1 MSKIVLN
8 DVFSQWLN
16 DKGIIKTL
24 TDNYDVPWKNVVDGS
39 ILDLEYHGNRS
50 GGKIISPLLEKLIT
64 KNGISD
70 ENAIKLC
77 GLIYSR
83 NNTNWKKLW
92 DTLSFEYNPI
102 ENYSMQEVE
111 DSNTTNTGTIKNAGT
126 SETNN
131 TGTIDNVGNASTT
144 NTGTVTINN
153 DTSGENNLYG
163 FNSSN
168 PVGDSTN
175 SGTSDTTTTN
185 DLTENVNTNNKQT
198 NNIKEKTDTDT
209 TQTNNLNFKEDRTL
223 TRKGNIGVTTSQ
235 QMITQERT
243 LWDWKF
249 FDRVFSDID
258 MIVVTQVYGELHD
271 SLDGLVINNNYVL
284 PKATSTTLG
293 GIKVGDNL
301 TIDNNGRLSATADT
315 SQIEEEINTIN
326 TELPKKYSA
335 DNPPPYPVTSVNG
348 KTGNVI
354 IDAPTEIKL
363 IPTIYY
369 DRFLGI
375 TSSKSLI
382 VGTSNETTVT
392 TLVFDVSQY
401 KGKYLKINYYTSNS
415 GVNRQRIGFIE
426 DISIDYQSQNCKVY
440 VYDSKSIPANTILS
454 YYYTNN
460 NIMNPYYYDYSNTG
474 YNSYLNPFYITQES
488 NYLVIYM
495 STESIAEEDI
505 QCDVRV
511 IL

>member
-24 TDNYDVPWKNVVDGS
+24 TDNYDVPWKNVVQGS
-39 ILDLEYHGNRS
+39 VLDLEYHGNRS
-50 GGKIISPLLEKLIT
+50 GGKIISPLVEKLIT
-64 KNGISD
+64 KDGISD
-70 ENAIKLC
+70 ANAIKLC

-102 ENYSMQEVE
+102 ENYNMQEVE
-111 DSNTTNTGTIKNAGT
+111 DSNTANTGTIKNIGT
-126 SETNN
+126 SNTDN

-153 DTSGENNLYG
+153 DTSGQNNLYG

-185 DLTENVNTNNKQT
+185 DLTENVNSNNKQT

-271 SLDGLVINNNYVL
+271 SLDGLVINNNYIL
-284 PKATSTTLG
+284 PKATNTTLG

-335 DNPPPYPVTSVNG
+335 DNQPPYPVTSVNG

-354 IDAPTEIKL
+354 IDTQTDNIKL
-363 IPTIYY
+363 TPTIYH
-369 DRFLGI
+369 DRYLGFENYKTNI
-375 TSSKSLI
+375 SPS
-382 VGTSNETTVT
+382 TTDDVT
-392 TLVFDVSQY
+392 TLVFDVSKY
-401 KGKYLKINYYTSNS
+401 KGKYIRINYFTSNV
-415 GVNRQRIGFIE
+415 GINRERFGFIE
-426 DISIDYQSQNCKVY
+426 DITIGYQSEKCKVY
-440 VYDSKSIPANTILS
+440 VSDKKAIPANTIVSNTIITTDYMDPYNYS
-454 YYYTNN
+454 YYSAGIN
-460 NIMNPYYYDYSNTG
+460 SF
-474 YNSYLNPFYITQES
+474 YNYFYITPES
-488 NYLVIYM
+488 NYFVIFISNTYI
-495 STESIAEEDI
+495 SEEDI

-511 IL
+511 FL

>member
-1 MSKIVLN
+1 MS
-8 DVFSQWLN
+8 DA
-16 DKGIIKTL
+16 
-24 TDNYDVPWKNVVDGS
+24 
-39 ILDLEYHGNRS
+39 
-50 GGKIISPLLEKLIT
+50 
-64 KNGISD
+64 
-70 ENAIKLC
+70 NAIKLC

-111 DSNTTNTGTIKNAGT
+111 DSNTNNTGTIKNAGT

-144 NTGTVTINN
+144 NTGTVSINN
-153 DTSGENNLYG
+153 DTSGQNNLYG

-235 QMITQERT
+235 QMITQERI

-271 SLDGLVINNNYVL
+271 SLDGLVINNNYIL

-335 DNPPPYPVTSVNG
+335 DNQPPYPVTSVNG

-354 IDAPTEIKL
+354 IDAPTEVKL
-363 IPTIYY
+363 IHTVYH
-369 DRFLGI
+369 DRFLATNSG
-375 TSSKSLI
+375 KSAL
-382 VGTSNETTVT
+382 SAETGVT

-401 KGKYLKINYYTSNS
+401 KGKYLKINYFTSNS
-415 GVNRQRIGFIE
+415 GVNRERFGFIE
-426 DISIDYQSQNCKVY
+426 DISIGYQSQNCKMY
-440 VYDSKSIPANTILS
+440 NNASTQIPAYTIIS
-454 YYYTNN
+454 VNITSDSFMNPYNYYTNN
-460 NIMNPYYYDYSNTG
+460 SA
-474 YNSYLNPFYITQES
+474 YNSFGNYFYITPES
-488 NYLVIYM
+488 NYFVIYM
-495 STESIAEEDI
+495 SNTNISEDDI
-505 QCDVRV
+505 QCDIRV

>member
-50 GGKIISPLLEKLIT
+50 GGKIIAPLVEKLIT
-64 KNGISD
+64 KDGISD

-83 NNTNWKKLW
+83 NKTNWQKLW
-92 DTLSFEYNPI
+92 DTLSFEYNPL
-102 ENYSMQEVE
+102 ENYNMQETE
-111 DSNTTNTGTIKNAGT
+111 NTDTANTGTIKNTGT
-126 SETNN
+126 SDTAN
-131 TGTIDNVGNASTT
+131 TGTIGNVGNASTT
-144 NTGTVTINN
+144 NTGTVSVDN
-153 DTSGENNLYG
+153 DTSGQNNLYG
-163 FNSSN
+163 FNSTN

-175 SGTSDTTTTN
+175 NGTSNTTTTN
-185 DLTENVNTNNKQT
+185 DLTENVNTSNTQT
-198 NNIKEKTDTDT
+198 NNTKEKTDSDY
-209 TQTNNLNFKEDRTL
+209 TQTNNLNVNEDRTL

-235 QMITQERT
+235 QMITQERI

-258 MIVVTQVYGELHD
+258 MIVVTQVYGDYHD
-271 SLDGLVINNNYVL
+271 SLDGLVINNNYIL
-284 PKATSTTLG
+284 PKATNTTLG

-301 TIDNNGRLSATADT
+301 TIDNDGRSSATADT

-335 DNPPPYPVTSVNG
+335 DNQPPYPVTSVNG

-354 IDAPTEIKL
+354 IDTPTEVKL
-363 IPTIYY
+363 VPTIYH
-369 DRFLGI
+369 DRYLSHENFK
-375 TSSKSLI
+375 SKISAP
-382 VGTSNETTVT
+382 TDYAT

-401 KGKYLKINYYTSNS
+401 KGKYLKINYFTSNS
-415 GVNRQRIGFIE
+415 VINRERIGFID
-426 DISIDYQSQNCKVY
+426 DISIGYLSKTCKIYIY
-440 VYDSKSIPANTILS
+440 VSGDIPANTVNS
-454 YYYTNN
+454 VNFSS
-460 NIMNPYYYDYSNTG
+460 NIMNP
-474 YNSYLNPFYITQES
+474 NSTEHTSTVCNSVLNPFYITQES
-488 NYLVIYM
+488 NYLVIQIS
-495 STESIAEEDI
+495 STIISE
-505 QCDVRV
+505 
-511 IL
+511 